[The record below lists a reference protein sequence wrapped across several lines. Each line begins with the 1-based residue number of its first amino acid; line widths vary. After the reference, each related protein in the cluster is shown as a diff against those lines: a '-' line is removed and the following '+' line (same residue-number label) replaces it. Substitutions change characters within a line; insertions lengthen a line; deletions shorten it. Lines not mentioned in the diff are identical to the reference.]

1 MWRTEGSLRLVM
13 INRNRADCDMKLSV
27 IGNFRLWHNRS
38 TTAMFM
44 YTAAVGHEVPVV
56 FVIICREAGTYPCS
70 IRVNLEPSQGVD
82 TTVPFNK
89 VTGRESNLKHYSL
102 GFKTFSQNLSIF
114 TIVKFSMAF
123 KGHSSDL
130 VTIALWL
137 WQQFDRLET
146 SVQTRVPQQ
155 SSLHS
160 VTVSTVDFAIQM
172 GDIAVE
178 TADVSV
184 WMVHVA
190 VRTIGTSFRT
200 VHVAVRTDSNGCT
213 NGFQWS
219 FKRFVEKANVLCSR
233 SNGMFSR
240 SKLSR
245 LIIDSFSIIGNPL
258 IVKA

>member
-1 MWRTEGSLRLVM
+1 ML
-13 INRNRADCDMKLSV
+13 C
-27 IGNFRLWHNRS
+27 
-38 TTAMFM
+38 TTCN

-130 VTIALWL
+130 VTITLWL

-146 SVQTRVPQQ
+146 KFLAFSN
-155 SSLHS
+155 
-160 VTVSTVDFAIQM
+160 
-172 GDIAVE
+172 
-178 TADVSV
+178 
-184 WMVHVA
+184 
-190 VRTIGTSFRT
+190 SFNCWFR
-200 VHVAVRTDSNGCT
+200 HSNGWYCCWNSWRFRLNGSCCCSNDWYLRSNGSCCCT
-213 NGFQWS
+213 NRFQWS
-219 FKRFVEKANVLCSR
+219 YEWIPMVIQTVCWKSKRF
-233 SNGMFSR
+233 MQ
-240 SKLSR
+240 
-245 LIIDSFSIIGNPL
+245 SFEWY
-258 IVKA
+258 V